1 MLPAYAELHA
11 LSHFSFQRGASSP
24 DEMVARAA
32 ALGYSALAITDECS
46 MAGVVRAHLAAKEA
60 RLKLLI
66 GTELRVSAPELA
78 CGGFTLVL
86 LARTRRG
93 YGQLCELI
101 TAARSREQRGRERYH
116 LHWQQAPLADVQLDD
131 VLALLL
137 PWRDLVHQTDQ
148 PHGSSPADIE
158 AAARWLRQRFE
169 GRAWLGVALHRRL
182 DDALWLDRL
191 TAAAQAA
198 SLPLVAAGGALMH
211 VRSRKP
217 VLDVMTAIR
226 EHRPVADCGFALSPH
241 AEAHLRSRLSL
252 SLIYPPELL
261 AETQRIA
268 AQCDFELSELRYEYP
283 HEVVPP
289 GETPSSHLR
298 QLALSGAAE
307 RYPQGV
313 PSDVSTQLEKEL
325 ALIAELR
332 YEPYFLTVHD
342 VVAEARRRKILC
354 QGRGS
359 AANSVV
365 CYCLGITEV
374 NPAQSTLLFER
385 FISKE
390 RNEPPDID
398 VDFEHQRR
406 EEIVQ
411 YLYDKYGRHR
421 AALAAAVATYHPR
434 SALRDVGKA
443 LGLPLATVDALAKH
457 QQWWDGAELLH
468 ERLIEIGLNPDEPRL
483 RQLLAIT
490 RTMLKFPRHLSQHS
504 GGFVLTQDR
513 LTSTVPVVPAAMDKR
528 SIIEWDKDDIDALG
542 LMKVDVLALG
552 MLSALRRMLD
562 MVGRWKGEGQGRAMA
577 LQDIPQDDPATY
589 AMICRA
595 DTVGV
600 FQIESRAQMSML
612 PRLQPRTFYDLV
624 IEVAIVRPG
633 PIQGGMVHPFLQ
645 RRELVR
651 AGGQV
656 DYPSEALKPAL
667 ARTLGVP
674 IFQEQVMQI
683 AVIAAGFTPG
693 EADQLRRA
701 MAAWRR
707 KGGVDK
713 FHHKVV
719 QGMLANGYSAEFA
732 EAIFR
737 QIEGFG
743 EYGFPESH
751 AASFALLVYSSAWL
765 KRHHPAAFLAAL
777 LNSQPM
783 GFYSPSQLVQDAQRH
798 GVEVRPVDV
807 RVSDWDSVLEPSSAE
822 PSQPAVRLGLSLVKG
837 LSLEVS
843 QRITEARA
851 QAMPRDVQDLAQ
863 RARLDAADLKALAA
877 ADALAS
883 LAGHRRQQVWAASAL
898 HAAPALLREAPVHEL
913 ALALPQA
920 TEGEAVVHDYASLG
934 LTLRQ
939 HPLALLRPQLA
950 AQRLRTA
957 AELRDAPDGRLVR
970 ACGLVTT
977 RQRPGTAKGVVFVT
991 LEDETGTV
999 QVIVWKALRERQR
1012 AALLQSQLLAVYGR
1026 WQRTGEGEHTVMHLI
1041 AQHLVNLTPMLG
1053 GLTSSSRD
1061 FH

>member
-1 MLPAYAELHA
+1 MLPPYAELHA

-24 DEMVARAA
+24 DEMVARAT

-60 RLKLLI
+60 GLKLLI

-101 TAARSREQRGRERYH
+101 TAARCREQRGRERYL
-116 LHWQQAPLADVQLDD
+116 LHWQQAPLADAPLDD

-137 PWRDLVHQTDQ
+137 PWRELAHQPDQ
-148 PHGSSPADIE
+148 PHGSRLADIE
-158 AAARWLRQRFE
+158 ATARWLHQRFA

-182 DDALWLDRL
+182 DDALWLERL

-217 VLDVMTAIR
+217 LLDVMTAIR

-252 SLIYPPELL
+252 SLIYPRELL
-261 AETQRIA
+261 SETQRIA
-268 AQCDFELSELRYEYP
+268 DACRFELSELRYEYP

-289 GETPSSHLR
+289 GQTPSSHLR

-313 PSDVSTQLEKEL
+313 PSDVSAQLEKEL

-411 YLYDKYGRHR
+411 YLYTKYGRHR

-468 ERLIEIGLNPDEPRL
+468 ERLIEIGLDPDEPRL

-490 RTMLKFPRHLSQHS
+490 RTLLGFPRHLSQHS

-513 LTSTVPVVPAAMDKR
+513 LTSTVPVVPAAMKDR

-562 MVGRWKGEGQGRAMA
+562 MVGTWRGRAMG
-577 LQDIPQDDPATY
+577 LHHIPQDDPATY

-612 PRLQPRTFYDLV
+612 PRLQPCTFYDLV

-651 AGGQV
+651 KGGQV

-701 MAAWRR
+701 MAAWKR

-719 QGMLANGYSAEFA
+719 QGMLANGYTAEFA

-798 GVEVRPVDV
+798 GVEVRPVEV
-807 RVSDWDSVLEPSSAE
+807 CVSGWDSVLEPASAD

-851 QAMPRDVQDLAQ
+851 QAMPSDVQDLAQ
-863 RARLDAADLKALAA
+863 RARLDAADLKALAG
-877 ADALAS
+877 ADALVS

-898 HAAPALLREAPVHEL
+898 HTAPALLRGAPVHEPL
-913 ALALPQA
+913 LALPQA

-1012 AALLQSQLLAVYGR
+1012 AALLQSRLLAVYGR

-1041 AQHLVNLTPMLG
+1041 AQHLVNLTPLLG

>member
-24 DEMVARAA
+24 DEMVARAT

-60 RLKLLI
+60 GLKLLI
-66 GTELRVSAPELA
+66 GTELRISAPELA

-101 TAARSREQRGRERYH
+101 TTARSREQRGRERYH
-116 LHWQQAPLADVQLDD
+116 LHWQQAPLVDAPLDD

-137 PWRDLVHQTDQ
+137 PWRELADQPDQ
-148 PHGSSPADIE
+148 PHGSSPSDIE
-158 AAARWLRQRFE
+158 AAARWLHQRFV

-182 DDALWLDRL
+182 DDVLWLERL
-191 TAAAQAA
+191 TAAAQATG
-198 SLPLVAAGGALMH
+198 LPQVAAGGALMH

-252 SLIYPPELL
+252 SLIYPRELL
-261 AETQRIA
+261 DETQRIA
-268 AQCDFELSELRYEYP
+268 DLCRFELSELRYEYP

-289 GETPSSHLR
+289 GQTPSSHLR
-298 QLALSGAAE
+298 QLALRGAAE

-313 PSDVSTQLEKEL
+313 PPDVHTQLEKEL

-359 AANSVV
+359 AANSAV

-411 YLYDKYGRHR
+411 YLYTKYGRHR

-443 LGLPLATVDALAKH
+443 LGLSLATVDVLAKH

-468 ERLIEIGLNPDEPRL
+468 ERLIEMGLDPDEPRL

-490 RTMLKFPRHLSQHS
+490 RTLLGFPRHLSQHS

-513 LTSTVPVVPAAMDKR
+513 LTSTVPVVPAAMKDR

-562 MVGRWKGEGQGRAMA
+562 MVGTWRGRAMG
-577 LQDIPQDDPATY
+577 LHHIPQDDPATY

-651 AGGQV
+651 NGGQV

-719 QGMLANGYSAEFA
+719 QGMLANGYTAEFA

-807 RVSDWDSVLEPSSAE
+807 CVSDWDSVLEPASAD

-837 LSLEVS
+837 LSLDVS

-851 QAMPRDVQDLAQ
+851 QALPRDVQDLAL
-863 RARLDAADLKALAA
+863 RARLDAADLKALAG

-898 HAAPALLREAPVHEL
+898 HTAPALLRGAPVHEPL
-913 ALALPQA
+913 LALPQA

-1012 AALLQSQLLAVYGR
+1012 AALLQSRLLAVYGR

-1041 AQHLVNLTPMLG
+1041 AQHLVNLTPLLG